1 MAHLEYTTFIN
12 LKREWSENDYQP
24 DKIKFKKDQ
33 RQERGTV
40 HRSVSPDYG
49 NNGIEWT
56 IGVTLTE
63 FNKVQTDFKFSN
75 HEKWGAFRKC
85 LAISRLVA

>member
-33 RQERGTV
+33 HQERGTV